1 MNDIDIY
8 TSLIDDIEANSILKY
23 FNCNVRLN
31 NLELKKT
38 KIKTIIRSNHS
49 IKKTRENTNPFLEIL
64 KRHKISKWDNLDE
77 KEFLIT
83 LSKSSDTTPDYV
95 KFANLITKYPD
106 KKNEYIEFMIN
117 NKNEKKYIFD
127 FDLKFDNEDE
137 IIKYYSKL
145 LNNREDIFTNI
156 KEYFVKVTEHDLLD
170 KNIEIPHDI
179 KHWDIVKLFESLET
193 DNDYKNIFIK
203 FQYIRTHNDMDK
215 DILNNFYFDIIFYLY
230 MMGNI

>member
-49 IKKTRENTNPFLEIL
+49 IKKPRENTNPFLEIL

-137 IIKYYSKL
+137 
-145 LNNREDIFTNI
+145 
-156 KEYFVKVTEHDLLD
+156 
-170 KNIEIPHDI
+170 
-179 KHWDIVKLFESLET
+179 
-193 DNDYKNIFIK
+193 
-203 FQYIRTHNDMDK
+203 
-215 DILNNFYFDIIFYLY
+215 
-230 MMGNI
+230 